1 MPWTIRSKLVLLS
14 LLILVVV
21 SFAFT
26 LLHLSLSRSWI
37 EEDLRERA
45 VAFAREIAATI
56 GGRRE
61 FENAALLERQIRD
74 IMAVRSN
81 VLQLDVLAFTAG
93 DSRIVAT
100 SHPRR
105 RLPLT
110 RKEAEQVRRG
120 GVVSRLVSG
129 QSGRYWEIVAPVRLD
144 AGVAGAV
151 AVEFSLDRAD
161 ALAGR
166 IRRWALLVT
175 AASVLVMGALMS
187 LAVHGIVDRPLRR
200 FLATVHRVREGDTA
214 ATVTVA
220 ARDEFG
226 ELAYHFNA
234 MTARIH
240 AFSEELQ
247 VRVGAATRELEGRYR
262 EVDRLN
268 AQLFTMQR
276 SLSHAERLALAGR
289 IMAEVA
295 HEVGTPLHSIAGHL
309 ELLRQDLSQSGLTPG
324 FTRRLDI
331 VEGQLARV
339 TQIIAGLLDVTRRPT
354 GDPSL
359 IEVNSLVH
367 DTVDLVR
374 PQIVRAGIDLEIR
387 LDPAPL
393 RVRGHAGPL
402 QQVVLNLL
410 TNALDATPAG
420 HRIGVATRAA
430 PSPDEV
436 EIEVRDTGSGIPA
449 TEQKRIFEPFFS
461 TKEPGRG
468 SGLGLFISAQIVQE
482 HRGRIELDSEEGR
495 GSVFRVLLPVV
506 GRGA

>member
-1 MPWTIRSKLVLLS
+1 VPWTIRSKLVSLS

-26 LLHLSLSRSWI
+26 LVHLGMSRSWI

-45 VAFAREIAATI
+45 VAFAQEIAATI
-56 GGRRE
+56 GSRQE

-74 IMAVRSN
+74 IMTVRSN
-81 VLQLDVLAFTAG
+81 VLQMDVLAFAA
-93 DSRIVAT
+93 DESKIVAT

-105 RLPLT
+105 RLPFT

-120 GVVSRLVSG
+120 AVVSRLVSG
-129 QSGRYWEIVAPVRLD
+129 QAGRYWEIVAPVRLD
-144 AGVAGAV
+144 GGIAGAV

-161 ALAGR
+161 ALADR
-166 IRRWALLVT
+166 IRRWAFLVT

-200 FLATVHRVREGDTA
+200 FLATVQRVREGDTA

-220 ARDEFG
+220 SRDEFG
-226 ELAYHFNA
+226 ELALHFNA

-247 VRVGAATRELEGRYR
+247 VQVGVATRELEGRYR
-262 EVDRLN
+262 EVERLN

-309 ELLRQDLSQSGLTPG
+309 ELLRKDLAGSGFTPG
-324 FTRRLDI
+324 IARRLDI
-331 VEGQLARV
+331 VESQLARV
-339 TQIIAGLLDVTRRPT
+339 IEIIARLLDVTRRPA
-354 GDPSL
+354 GEPAM
-359 IEVNSLVH
+359 IEVNRLVR

-374 PQIVRAGIDLEIR
+374 PQIMRAGIDLEVG
-387 LDPAPL
+387 LEATPL
-393 RVRGHAGPL
+393 QVRGHAGPL

-420 HRIGVATRAA
+420 HKIGVATRAV
-430 PSPDEV
+430 PSPAEV
-436 EIEVRDTGSGIPA
+436 EIEVRDTGNGIPA
-449 TEQKRIFEPFFS
+449 LEQKLIFEPFFS
-461 TKEPGRG
+461 TKERRG

-495 GSVFRVLLPVV
+495 GSAFRVRLPAAARV
-506 GRGA
+506 A